1 MKLSAMA
8 AALGLC
14 LIATSAFAE
23 TKVEVKGVHLCCPG
37 CTKAANKAVADSG
50 ARSTANQG
58 LKTIFITANDDAAA
72 QKALD
77 ALAAAGFHGKTDSDK
92 LKVPD
97 AKDVPA
103 GKVKKLELTGAH
115 NCCGACNTAIKNAL
129 KKVPGVTG
137 DTAAANSKEF
147 SVEGD
152 FSAADAVKALH
163 DAGYH
168 VEVKK

>member
-1 MKLSAMA
+1 MKFSVMS
-8 AALGLC
+8 AALLSCALAGTAL
-14 LIATSAFAE
+14 AE
-23 TKVEVKGVHLCCPG
+23 TKVELKGVHLCCGG
-37 CTKAANKAVADSG
+37 CVKAANKAVADSG

-58 LKTIFITANDDAAA
+58 VKTVFITADDDAGA

-77 ALAAAGFHGKTDSDK
+77 ALAAAGFHGKSDSATIK
-92 LKVPD
+92 SPE

-103 GKVKKLELTGAH
+103 GKVKKLEVTGAH
-115 NCCGACNTAIKNAL
+115 NCCGACNNAIKAAL
-129 KKVPGVTG
+129 KKVTGVTG

-147 SVEGD
+147 SIEGD
-152 FSAADAVKALH
+152 FSAADAIKALY

>member
-1 MKLSAMA
+1 MKFSVIT
-8 AALGLC
+8 AALALC
-14 LIATSAFAE
+14 ALASAAFAE

-50 ARSTANQG
+50 ARSTANSG
-58 LKTIFITANDDAAA
+58 VKTIFVTAPDDAAA

-92 LKVPD
+92 LKVPEP
-97 AKDVPA
+97 KDVPA
-103 GKVKKLELTGAH
+103 GKVKKLEVTGVH
-115 NCCGACNTAIKNAL
+115 NCCGQCNTAIKGAL
-129 KKVPGVTG
+129 KKVAGVTG
-137 DTAAANSKEF
+137 DTAAANAKEF
-147 SVEGD
+147 SIEGD
-152 FSAADAVKALH
+152 FSAAEAVKALL